1 MEKVIVITGPTG
13 VGKTELSLK
22 IASMYN
28 GEIINADAS
37 QFKKDLNIGTAKIDI
52 NSVSVKH
59 HLIDIIE
66 ATEMFSINDF
76 QKEARLIIDKI
87 VKDGKTPFLVGGTGL
102 YINACLNEYHLD
114 SSKHDLMFEEKYQD
128 YSNEKLHDVL
138 KEVDYNASLN
148 IHCNNRRR
156 VLRAIELALEG
167 KSISYNID
175 GDKPFYDSLIICLN
189 TDREILYDR
198 INKRCKMMLEEGWI
212 EECRSLKEKGI
223 DLQKIKDI
231 GYSDIDLYLNGDISI
246 EQVEEIIAKKTRNYA
261 KRQITWMK
269 NKMKSVFVNID
280 YDDINNTIEEVKE
293 LVDNFLEE
301 KN

>member
-269 NKMKSVFVNID
+269 NKMRSVFVNID
-280 YDDINNTIEEVKE
+280 YDDINNTINVVKE

>member
-167 KSISYNID
+167 KSISDNID
-175 GDKPFYDSLIICLN
+175 GDKPVYDSLIICLN

-198 INKRCKMMLEEGWI
+198 INKRCKIMLEEGWI

-280 YDDINNTIEEVKE
+280 YDDINNTIEVVKE
-293 LVDNFLEE
+293 LIDNFLKE

>member
-269 NKMKSVFVNID
+269 NKMRSVFVNID
-280 YDDINNTIEEVKE
+280 YDDINNTIDVVKE

>member
-280 YDDINNTIEEVKE
+280 YDDINNTIDVVKE
-293 LVDNFLEE
+293 LVDNFLDE